1 MTTLQVSR
9 APHEHAPAGRRCRQ
23 WLSVPPGKAVQRT
36 RNPRVTLGSLE
47 PDQGQNSS
55 GSLGWDQAGSAG
67 NKEEEGREVGS
78 VSFAFQAPSS
88 PQAPVPGNHSRS
100 KLCSP
105 APAQVVN
112 RVGLDPGMPRCPG
125 SAVPQQGRALPAPAR
140 GDAAQRLPQSQP
152 GAEAHPDLDPFQG
165 DSQMEQPQDGG
176 TGLGL

>member
-1 MTTLQVSR
+1 MEPRSKGRQQTVTTLQVSR

-23 WLSVPPGKAVQRT
+23 RLSVPPGKAVQRT

-78 VSFAFQAPSS
+78 ASFAFQAPSS
-88 PQAPVPGNHSRS
+88 PQAPVSGNHSRS

-105 APAQVVN
+105 TPARVVN
-112 RVGLDPGMPRCPG
+112 RVGLDPGMPTVPRKCCATAG
-125 SAVPQQGRALPAPAR
+125 QGLASA
-140 GDAAQRLPQSQP
+140 S
-152 GAEAHPDLDPFQG
+152 
-165 DSQMEQPQDGG
+165 
-176 TGLGL
+176 TG

>member
-36 RNPRVTLGSLE
+36 RNPRITLGSLE

-55 GSLGWDQAGSAG
+55 ASLGWDQAGSAG

-78 VSFAFQAPSS
+78 ASFAFQAPSS

-100 KLCSP
+100 KLC
-105 APAQVVN
+105 
-112 RVGLDPGMPRCPG
+112 CPG
-125 SAVPQQGRALPAPAR
+125 AQEVLCHSRAGPCQRQHGVMPPKDCPRASPEPKPTQTSTLSKGIPRWSSHRTGAQGWVYSGFSL
-140 GDAAQRLPQSQP
+140 L
-152 GAEAHPDLDPFQG
+152 LLCF
-165 DSQMEQPQDGG
+165 
-176 TGLGL
+176 